1 MYLSKLLLGIC
12 FVGLSNSAYAYNSP
26 RYTHDLAKDNYKL
39 VPYFAK
45 PFIKKHKLSKFN
57 SEELIQEG
65 YIGLIYACRKYDN
78 TMKIAI
84 STYSS
89 YWIKSYMNKYIKKIR
104 KIPHPYEFDQSR
116 YMDYDYESIIDLD
129 VLDPLE
135 QDFVRKR
142 YYERMKM
149 KDIAKHFNMPKHR
162 LTKYSKKILEKLR
175 LNIEKS
181 E

>member
-1 MYLSKLLLGIC
+1 
-12 FVGLSNSAYAYNSP
+12 
-26 RYTHDLAKDNYKL
+26 
-39 VPYFAK
+39 
-45 PFIKKHKLSKFN
+45 
-57 SEELIQEG
+57 
-65 YIGLIYACRKYDN
+65 
-78 TMKIAI
+78 
-84 STYSS
+84 
-89 YWIKSYMNKYIKKIR
+89 MNKYIKKIR